1 MDTADGEPGRES
13 ARERAYNG
21 ADRRPAQ
28 NLDTNYR
35 SRWTV
40 NAASGRRRERP
51 TPPFAAPPVELPP
64 PERLSPAPPAARRP
78 IDLGP
83 LMRLAQEACW
93 GRFFNRP
100 RHSAIADA

>member
-1 MDTADGEPGRES
+1 MDAAERPDGEPH
-13 ARERAYNG
+13 RERAYNG
-21 ADRRPAQ
+21 AERLPAQ
-28 NLDTNYR
+28 NLDTAYR

-40 NAASGRRRERP
+40 NAASGRRRERLP
-51 TPPFAAPPVELPP
+51 VDLLPIATFPVETPPA
-64 PERLSPAPPAARRP
+64 ERRSPALPAARRP

-100 RHSAIADA
+100 RHSAI

>member
-1 MDTADGEPGRES
+1 MDAD
-13 ARERAYNG
+13 RERAYN
-21 ADRRPAQ
+21 AVDRRAVQ
-28 NLDTNYR
+28 NLDTAYR

-40 NAASGRRRERP
+40 NATGRRLPVDLLPVTFPVGAPTVERRAP
-51 TPPFAAPPVELPP
+51 VPPGG
-64 PERLSPAPPAARRP
+64 RLP
-78 IDLGP
+78 IDLTP

>member
-1 MDTADGEPGRES
+1 LDHGS

-28 NLDTNYR
+28 NLDTTYR

-40 NAASGRRRERP
+40 NAAGGRRRERLSLP
-51 TPPFAAPPVELPP
+51 ITTLPVELPVS
-64 PERLSPAPPAARRP
+64 ERLSSAPPAARRP

>member
-1 MDTADGEPGRES
+1 MDAD
-13 ARERAYNG
+13 RERAYNG
-21 ADRRPAQ
+21 VGRRAAQ
-28 NLDTNYR
+28 NLDTTYR

-40 NAASGRRRERP
+40 NAAGGRRLP
-51 TPPFAAPPVELPP
+51 AFPVELPP
-64 PERLSPAPPAARRP
+64 VERRAAVPPAGRL
-78 IDLGP
+78 DLGP

>member
-1 MDTADGEPGRES
+1 MDAAKRPD
-13 ARERAYNG
+13 RERPYNG
-21 ADRRPAQ
+21 AHRRPAL
-28 NLDTNYR
+28 NLDTAYR

-40 NAASGRRRERP
+40 NAAGGRRLP
-51 TPPFAAPPVELPP
+51 VDLLLPMAALPVELPP
-64 PERLSPAPPAARRP
+64 VEKRAAVPPAGRLP

-83 LMRLAQEACW
+83 LVRLAQEACW